1 MRGRRGCTDEVR
13 WKVKN
18 EREEWKKKKNPDSS
32 RISNFRPTYRG
43 RDEKYIGSSS
53 LPQPSGPYNTTLCV
67 CVFACVCV
75 SERGKNVDG
84 NASDFLFFIFILCF
98 LYMPSGALRIDCR
111 SSAGEVQ
118 HSIAH
123 VTKTAHWRHPSGG
136 EREANSCPPLPTQPP
151 EKKESS
157 TQKKRRSWL
166 SVRDATCDITVVPI
180 WQLPPALLLTIEGP
194 SASRLQC
201 RGKRWLVVV
210 LEKMKRRIA
219 TDPFFHFPQF
229 FSFRKMPT
237 IVTNAKRFA
246 HLIGWHT
253 HTQELLGSSCR
264 GIK

>member
-1 MRGRRGCTDEVR
+1 M
-13 WKVKN
+13 
-18 EREEWKKKKNPDSS
+18 KKKKNPDSS

-67 CVFACVCV
+67 CVCVE
-75 SERGKNVDG
+75 ERKKCGWKCLRL
-84 NASDFLFFIFILCF
+84 SFFIFILCF

-123 VTKTAHWRHPSGG
+123 VTRKAHWRHPSGG
-136 EREANSCPPLPTQPP
+136 RREGKSCPPLPTQQ
-151 EKKESS
+151 EKESS
-157 TQKKRRSWL
+157 TQKEKRRRSWL
-166 SVRDATCDITVVPI
+166 SVRDATCDITLVPI
-180 WQLPPALLLTIEGP
+180 WQLPPALLLTIDGP

>member
-123 VTKTAHWRHPSGG
+123 VTRKAHWRHPSGG
-136 EREANSCPPLPTQPP
+136 RREGKSCPPLPTQQ
-151 EKKESS
+151 EKESS
-157 TQKKRRSWL
+157 TQKEKRRRSWL
-166 SVRDATCDITVVPI
+166 SVRDATCDITLVPI
-180 WQLPPALLLTIEGP
+180 WQLPPALLLTIDGP

-219 TDPFFHFPQF
+219 TDPFFHFPPVLF
-229 FSFRKMPT
+229 F
-237 IVTNAKRFA
+237 
-246 HLIGWHT
+246 
-253 HTQELLGSSCR
+253 
-264 GIK
+264 